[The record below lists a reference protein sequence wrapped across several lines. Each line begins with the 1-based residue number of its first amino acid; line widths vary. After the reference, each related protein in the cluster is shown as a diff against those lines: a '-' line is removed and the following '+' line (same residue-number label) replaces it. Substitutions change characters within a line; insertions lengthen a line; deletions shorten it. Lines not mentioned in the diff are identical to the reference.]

1 MRNLKSLIAVA
12 VAAAFALPVAATAAS
27 HSAPRSPAATSPSS
41 PGGAAGNGSS
51 VSSMKRLD
59 TNNDGSV
66 SREEAKKDTNISKRF
81 KELDKDNDGK
91 LSATELSAA
100 QAPAAGGSAKDKS
113 SPK

>member
-12 VAAAFALPVAATAAS
+12 VAAAFAMPFAATAAS
-27 HSAPRSPAATSPSS
+27 HKAPGSPAATSPSS
-41 PGGAAGNGSS
+41 PGGAAGNGGS
-51 VSSMKRLD
+51 VSSMKQLD

-66 SREEAKKDTNISKRF
+66 SREEAKKDANISRRF

-100 QAPAAGGSAKDKS
+100 QATGAGGSAKDKS
-113 SPK
+113 GSK